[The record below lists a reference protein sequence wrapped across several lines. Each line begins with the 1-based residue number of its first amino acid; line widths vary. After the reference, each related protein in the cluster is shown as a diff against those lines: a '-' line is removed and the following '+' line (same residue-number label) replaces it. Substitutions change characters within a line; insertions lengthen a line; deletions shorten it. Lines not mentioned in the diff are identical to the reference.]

1 MDALLRQRAL
11 CCTICELRIYFELI
25 FRPELKPVEKELEV
39 ILKFPDVEVLNPPVM
54 TMDEVAFRYAITTPV
69 IFSGV
74 NIGANSESRICIVG
88 ENGAG
93 KTTLLKVSHS
103 VDGMTRSDIY

>member
-1 MDALLRQRAL
+1 
-11 CCTICELRIYFELI
+11 LI
-25 FRPELKPVEKELEV
+25 FHYDISSRPELKPVEKETEV
-39 ILKFPDVEVLNPPVM
+39 VLKFPEVDVLNPPVL
-54 TMDEVAFRYAITTPV
+54 TLDEVGFRYPSTDRT

-93 KTTLLKVSHS
+93 KTTLLKIIMAMMSP
-103 VDGMTRSDIY
+103 TR